1 MFPRREHSRKCIIF
15 VSSMNNIIALKTLRE
30 HWEKPGREDSE
41 QPLKSWYNEAKQAEW
56 RSPNELKIQFR
67 NASVVGNGRAV
78 FNICG
83 NKYRLVVKINYET
96 QWMYIRFVGT
106 HKEYDKIDVT
116 TI

>member
-1 MFPRREHSRKCIIF
+1 MGTIEKFIIF
-15 VSSMNNIIALKTLRE
+15 EFSMKNIVAIRTLKE

-41 QPLKSWYNEAKQAEW
+41 EQLKAWYQEAKQAVW
-56 RSPNELKIQFR
+56 QSPNEVKEHYKS
-67 NASVVGNGRAV
+67 ASIVGNNRIV

-83 NKYRLVVKINYET
+83 NKYRLVVKINYEA
-96 QWMYIRFVGT
+96 QWIFIRFVGT